1 MKRFASKIKENGNV
15 GEVIFY
21 GSRQSGVRK
30 TGGEPTKD
38 SDWDVAVVRK
48 GRSHLSRPEI
58 NQAIREAGLVGEK
71 INVFVVSET
80 LMNKSDQIFN
90 GAINRG
96 ERL

>member
-1 MKRFASKIKENGNV
+1 M
-15 GEVIFY
+15 
-21 GSRQSGVRK
+21 
-30 TGGEPTKD
+30 
-38 SDWDVAVVRK
+38 AVVRK
-48 GRSHLSRPEI
+48 GPALVLRPEI

-71 INVFVVSET
+71 IHVFVVSET